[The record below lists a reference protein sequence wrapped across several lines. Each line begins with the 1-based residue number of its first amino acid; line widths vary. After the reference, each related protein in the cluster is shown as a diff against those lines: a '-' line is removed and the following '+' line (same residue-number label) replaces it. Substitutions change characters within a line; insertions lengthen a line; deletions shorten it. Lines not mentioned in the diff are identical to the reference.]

1 MHVVDAIT
9 RPSED
14 FGFGWPWVG
23 FQQLKPG
30 TLVGHDRVTEI
41 RVSRRC
47 YAVLPNDEVE
57 VGDDVIYLAVD
68 A

>member
-1 MHVVDAIT
+1 
-9 RPSED
+9 
-14 FGFGWPWVG
+14 
-23 FQQLKPG
+23 
-30 TLVGHDRVTEI
+30 VTEI